1 MKALCTGFVLILM
14 SMLLV
19 PPAAAAAA
27 NAAVRQACMADARRH
42 CSKHFGNP
50 KAVQTCMRANR
61 NKLSAGCKAAL
72 GKRRDQLI
80 ASCKKRLMPK
90 LKGAGMEKARA
101 SIRSCVMAQMR
112 AR

>member
-1 MKALCTGFVLILM
+1 MKALCIGFVLILA
-14 SMLLV
+14 SLLFA

-27 NAAVRQACMADARRH
+27 NAALRQACMADAKRL
-42 CSKHFGNP
+42 CSQHFGNP
-50 KAVQTCMRANR
+50 KARQACMQANR
-61 NKLSAGCKAAL
+61 SKLSAGCKAAV